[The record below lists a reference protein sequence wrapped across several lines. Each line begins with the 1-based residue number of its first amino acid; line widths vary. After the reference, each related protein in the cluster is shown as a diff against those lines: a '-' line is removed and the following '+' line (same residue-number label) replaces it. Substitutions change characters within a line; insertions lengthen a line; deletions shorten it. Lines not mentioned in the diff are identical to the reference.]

1 MRLFANALILQK
13 TFSFVIQIN
22 KNMKKVNGVVKMT
35 RLKKKRRKSSKK
47 TDAVKGDAKKQHCI
61 SAEIIKSIDDLLRL
75 CALQGNILK
84 HIRKKLERLKA
95 R

>member
-1 MRLFANALILQK
+1 
-13 TFSFVIQIN
+13 
-22 KNMKKVNGVVKMT
+22 MKKVNNVVKMK
-35 RLKKKRRKSSKK
+35 RLRKKRKKSSKK
-47 TDAVKGDAKKQHCI
+47 TDAVKGGAAKQHCI